1 MNDPSGDLQLHP
13 VYSHQL
19 TDGTVIDVAHAWLT
33 SETDPGGVC
42 VTTSKGEISLPADL
56 PPAEAIEMAGAI
68 IRAANIARTVATH
81 GNVPDTPYE
90 WTGETGPV

>member
-1 MNDPSGDLQLHP
+1 MSSDLQLHT

-56 PPAEAIEMAGAI
+56 PVAEGRRLARAISQACDLAEAAAEHVGLTVPAE
-68 IRAANIARTVATH
+68 
-81 GNVPDTPYE
+81 
-90 WTGETGPV
+90 WTERP